1 MPSHIVMPQVI
12 NVSNDLGK
20 LLLEGW
26 VCNLEFLTSGRH
38 NSSRYS
44 PSELVQLKDVA
55 VSLCCVPLRDTIQS
69 PGFVLVVRA
78 MGVASRLSSSVLT

>member
-1 MPSHIVMPQVI
+1 MPQVI

-26 VCNLEFLTSGRH
+26 VCNLEFLTSGRSH

-44 PSELVQLKDVA
+44 PTELVQLKDVA
-55 VSLCCVPLRDTIQS
+55 ASLCCVPLRDTIQS